1 MTLTTLTALYDAR
14 AEADRA
20 AEQLVRDIGVARE
33 DVAIMAQETTAAGN
47 GTPTVGA
54 GESTGFFGSL
64 KNLFMP
70 DEDRH
75 AYSEA
80 VGRGGFLLTARVEQG
95 VAERATA
102 VLEEHGAVDLDD
114 RQETWRAGGWTGPRA
129 PAGPRAKADGTV
141 AASAVSTTP
150 TTRTPPTAS
159 PSAGTAASHAVGTGE
174 QETIALVEERLTVG
188 KRAVEGGR
196 VRVRSYVVETPVEE
210 QVSLRDESIHVERRA
225 VDRPLTGADDAAFR
239 DRAIEATET
248 AQEAVVSKTA
258 RVTEELVVRKGV
270 EERVETVRDT
280 VRRTEV
286 EVEDDRATVR
296 GAADGKA
303 GVPGAVGA
311 AKTAMPQTPVEPA
324 ARR

>member
-1 MTLTTLTALYDAR
+1 MTLMTLTALYDAR

-20 AEQLVRDIGVARE
+20 AEQLVRDVGVARG
-33 DVAIMAQETTAAGN
+33 DVAVMAQETAAAGD

-64 KNLFMP
+64 KNLFVP
-70 DEDRH
+70 EGHRH

-80 VGRGGFLLTARVEQG
+80 VSRGGFLLTAQVGQDN
-95 VAERATA
+95 AERATA

-114 RQETWRAGGWTGPRA
+114 RQETWRAGGWTGQQA
-129 PAGPRAKADGTV
+129 PMAAQTLTDGTV
-141 AASAVSTTP
+141 AATSASTTS
-150 TTRTPPTAS
+150 TARTPP
-159 PSAGTAASHAVGTGE
+159 AASLGIGAPASHVVGTGE
-174 QETIALVEERLTVG
+174 EETIALVEERLTVG

-210 QVSLRDESIHVERRA
+210 QVSLRDEHVSVERRT
-225 VDRPLTGADDAAFR
+225 VDRAPTPADEKLWAER
-239 DRAIEATET
+239 TIEATET
-248 AQEAVVSKTA
+248 DQEAVVSKIA
-258 RVTEELVVRKGV
+258 HVTEELVVRKGV

-324 ARR
+324 TRR